1 MNAVRLCLEK
11 AIPGSTAIGATREA
25 AMYGLADAGIGRR
38 MLVRIGAIRTMTT
51 TRMAGTCTKATGIT
65 RIMVIIMTT
74 IATKV

>member
-1 MNAVRLCLEK
+1 
-11 AIPGSTAIGATREA
+11 
-25 AMYGLADAGIGRR
+25 
-38 MLVRIGAIRTMTT
+38 MTT